1 MAQSTLTERGQIS
14 IPSSLRKSM
23 KLRPGQSFHWQRVS
37 DREIRV
43 SVETA
48 PAAGPLAALGYA
60 KKLRAGP
67 ARRTA
72 SWMAEL
78 RAGEK

>member
-14 IPSSLRKSM
+14 IPASLRKSM
-23 KLRPGQSFHWQRVS
+23 KLRPGQSFHWQRIS
-37 DREIRV
+37 DREMRG

-48 PAAGPLAALGYA
+48 PASGPLAALGYA

-67 ARRTA
+67 ARHTA

>member
-1 MAQSTLTERGQIS
+1 MAHSTLTERGQIS

-23 KLRPGQSFHWQRVS
+23 KLRPGQSFRWQRIS

-43 SVETA
+43 FLETA

-67 ARRTA
+67 GRRTT
-72 SWMAEL
+72 SWMTEL
-78 RAGEK
+78 RAGEE